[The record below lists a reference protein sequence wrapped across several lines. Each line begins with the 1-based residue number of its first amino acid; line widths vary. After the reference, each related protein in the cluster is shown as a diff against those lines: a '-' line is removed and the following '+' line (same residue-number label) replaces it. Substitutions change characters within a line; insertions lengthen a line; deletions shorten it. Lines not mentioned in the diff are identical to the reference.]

1 MGSHRSMLPEPAGR
15 SITWTARRQNCDD
28 PGMPRQ
34 LPPPPAASFA
44 SDNAA
49 GVAPEVIE
57 ALAAANTGAALA
69 YGDDDWT
76 RRAAAAVDEL
86 FGRPTETLLCWG
98 GTGANVVGLAS
109 VLSPHQSVL
118 TVDSA
123 HIVVDECGAPV
134 RFSGS
139 TIQTVAHVD
148 GKLDPDTLAPYL
160 HWLGVEHHPQPA
172 VVSVSQATEMGTCY
186 SLDELRTIC
195 EIAHAHGLL
204 VHLDGAR
211 LANAVAAAGCS
222 AADMVAATGVDV
234 LTLGMTKAGAMY
246 GEAVVFLRPELA
258 STARFVRKQAA
269 QLPSKSRFVAA
280 QLLALLADDTW
291 LRLGAHANGMAA
303 RLAEA
308 VPTLPGV
315 ELVRAPQ
322 VNSVFVRVPR
332 DRLAALQDWSFFWTW
347 DATDSTVRW
356 MTGFA
361 TTPDDVDRFTDGIRQ
376 LLSD

>member
-1 MGSHRSMLPEPAGR
+1 MLPEAAAPPIA
-15 SITWTARRQNCDD
+15 WTARRQNCDD
-28 PGMPRQ
+28 PGMQRQ
-34 LPPPPAASFA
+34 LPPTPAASFA

-109 VLSPHQSVL
+109 VLSPHQSVV

-139 TIQTVAHVD
+139 TIQTVPHVD
-148 GKLDPDTLAPYL
+148 GKLDPDALAPYL

-172 VVSVSQATEMGTCY
+172 VVSLSQATEMGTCY
-186 SLDELRTIC
+186 SLDELRAIC
-195 EIAHAHGLL
+195 EVAHAHGLL

-222 AADMVAATGVDV
+222 ATDMVAATGVDV

-291 LRLGAHANGMAA
+291 LRLGAHANDMAA
-303 RLAEA
+303 RMAQA

-322 VNSVFVRVPR
+322 VNSVFVRVPP

-347 DATDSTVRW
+347 DAADSTVRW

-361 TTPDDVDRFTDGIRQ
+361 TTPEDVDRFTEGIRQ